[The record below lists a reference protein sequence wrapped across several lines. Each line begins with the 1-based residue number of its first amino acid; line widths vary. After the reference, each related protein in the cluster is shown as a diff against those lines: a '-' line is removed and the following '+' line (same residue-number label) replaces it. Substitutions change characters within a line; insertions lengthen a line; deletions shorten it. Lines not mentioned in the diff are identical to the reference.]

1 MRHCVY
7 FLLLL
12 FSVTCFGQDTIKYS
26 DTIRYT
32 CKGDVNF
39 QVNKWEL
46 RNDSLQKRLINDIRP
61 ILANGF
67 VFDSLFI
74 SGAAS
79 PEGSY
84 QNNAFLAR
92 NRYRTTIDTI
102 QNYIGT
108 PVYKNVSLFPEDYER
123 LLGLM
128 SNENDMYLE
137 YVRNAVS
144 LDNPFLIK
152 SALQKDRYIWNY
164 LLKKYFPTLRSAQY
178 RMSFH
183 KTIEKEIRTIHDT
196 IYVHRID
203 TIYIPMQGTVK
214 KEKRLPKLSI
224 RTNLLYDFFYMPNFG
239 FAPSWDFHA
248 EYYPYKGRY
257 TYNIGITFPYW
268 KKWNQYKFFQIEDI
282 NAELR
287 VYYRHKDYTYY
298 NGWYSGISIDA
309 LRYGIGF
316 DKERG
321 WEGEALA
328 FSLTSGYVWQISD
341 KWKVHFSAAFGC
353 LYTKYD
359 PYVYGNPF
367 TRDESKDL
375 YYYKYYGLKEDF
387 VKRNHSKLL
396 FIPTNIGISL
406 SYDILFYKRHKLL
419 RK

>member
-84 QNNAFLAR
+84 QNNVFLAR

-108 PVYKNVSLFPEDYER
+108 PVYKNVSLYPEDYER

-144 LDNPFLIK
+144 LNNPFFIK
-152 SALQKDRYIWNY
+152 SALQKD
-164 LLKKYFPTLRSAQY
+164 
-178 RMSFH
+178 
-183 KTIEKEIRTIHDT
+183 
-196 IYVHRID
+196 
-203 TIYIPMQGTVK
+203 
-214 KEKRLPKLSI
+214 
-224 RTNLLYDFFYMPNFG
+224 
-239 FAPSWDFHA
+239 
-248 EYYPYKGRY
+248 
-257 TYNIGITFPYW
+257 
-268 KKWNQYKFFQIEDI
+268 
-282 NAELR
+282 
-287 VYYRHKDYTYY
+287 
-298 NGWYSGISIDA
+298 
-309 LRYGIGF
+309 
-316 DKERG
+316 
-321 WEGEALA
+321 
-328 FSLTSGYVWQISD
+328 
-341 KWKVHFSAAFGC
+341 
-353 LYTKYD
+353 
-359 PYVYGNPF
+359 
-367 TRDESKDL
+367 
-375 YYYKYYGLKEDF
+375 
-387 VKRNHSKLL
+387 
-396 FIPTNIGISL
+396 
-406 SYDILFYKRHKLL
+406 
-419 RK
+419 